1 MSMLQIYIPDGWVE
15 SEGTPA
21 CPWVLRNAQPQK
33 LREGV
38 DSLSQL
44 PGGVFLQV
52 VLPASRVL
60 FAEVDL
66 PTRNRHKLSKALP
79 FAVEDLSGAE
89 PESLHVAMGERLTN
103 GRTAVAV
110 VDKTWFARLLSLI
123 KKQGLNPRTII
134 AETQVPILPASSWV
148 VVWQAGASFVRTGEA
163 SGLSIDVA
171 GANDVPLTLKLALN
185 EARKRQAQPQQ
196 LWIRSLDHAS
206 LDVAYWSQDL
216 ELPVREGAPWD
227 WSEQVS
233 AKPPVIN
240 LMQGEFMA
248 RRGLHTLLPQ
258 LKPALYLGLLIITL
272 QLGASFIDWLM
283 LTREKSRLTQA
294 MQTEFRTAFPEAKA
308 IVNPALQMRRNLIEL
323 RAAAGIASE
332 EDFLPLL
339 ARIAAQL
346 TPNARVQKLSYSAGT
361 LHLDMQFAQ
370 AEDAPVLLKKFLSE
384 GLNATLETTQQG
396 MNLVRYRVQA
406 KTE

>member
-1 MSMLQIYIPDGWVE
+1 MSLLQVYIPDGWVE
-15 SEGTPA
+15 SDGTAA
-21 CPWVLRNAQPQK
+21 CPWVLRNAQMQK

-38 DSLSQL
+38 NKLADLAKGA
-44 PGGVFLQV
+44 PLQI

-66 PTRNRHKLSKALP
+66 PTRNRQKLIKALP

-110 VDKTWFARLLSLI
+110 VDKAWFARLLSLI
-123 KKQGLNPRTII
+123 EKQGFNPRTII
-134 AETQVPILPASSWV
+134 AETQVPLLPAGSWV
-148 VVWQAGASFVRTGEA
+148 VVWQAGASFVRTGDA

-171 GANDVPLTLKLALN
+171 GTNDVPLALKLALN
-185 EARKRQAQPQQ
+185 EARKRQVPPQQ
-196 LWIRSLDHAS
+196 LCIRSLDHAS
-206 LDVAYWSQDL
+206 PDVAYWSQEL
-216 ELPVREGAPWD
+216 ALPVRKGAPWD

-233 AKPPVIN
+233 VKAPVIN
-240 LMQGEFMA
+240 LMQGEFTA

-258 LKPALYLGLLIITL
+258 LKPALYLALLIMIL
-272 QLGASFIDWLM
+272 QLSAGFIDWLM
-283 LTREKSRLTQA
+283 LTREKSRLTQE
-294 MQTEFRTAFPEAKA
+294 MQTEFRAAFPEAKA
-308 IVNPALQMRRNLIEL
+308 IVNPALQMRRNLAEI

-332 EDFLPLL
+332 QDFLPLL

-346 TPNARVQKLSYSAGT
+346 TPNARVKKLNYTAGT
-361 LHLDMQFAQ
+361 LYLDVQLAQ
-370 AEDAPVLLKKFLSE
+370 PEDAPVLLKKFLSE
-384 GLNATLETTQQG
+384 GLNATLEATQPG
-396 MNLVRYRVQA
+396 PSLVRYRVQA